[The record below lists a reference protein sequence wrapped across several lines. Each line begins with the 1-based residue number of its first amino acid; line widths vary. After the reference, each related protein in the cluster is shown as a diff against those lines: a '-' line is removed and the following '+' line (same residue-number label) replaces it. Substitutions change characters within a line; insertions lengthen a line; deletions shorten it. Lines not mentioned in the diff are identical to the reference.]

1 MNRIYLLAFIF
12 LSFALQAQEFTIQVK
27 VKQIVPQRK
36 IYLEFLNARG
46 QAIKID
52 SLSPDQNNSAV
63 FRGKVLENG
72 GFYLINFY
80 DIANPQKVLVI
91 LEGNESILVEADG
104 VNLPDKPG
112 TYSVTGESINIKMM
126 NQVMAISKGLEKK
139 VIAWNAEIQK
149 TPASQ
154 TRIQKEFETAQNA
167 ALSQIKA
174 LIPQMGANLVVLW
187 TTNFLPAETEMATL
201 EIIADKL
208 RAARPNHVQIKPFL
222 ENLKRLKGISIG
234 SEAPEISLPSPNGE
248 KITLSSLRGKY
259 VLIDFWASWC
269 GPCRRENPNVIKTYA
284 RFKDKGFEIFGVSL
298 DQDKSAWLKAIDT
311 DQLTWKHVSDL
322 QYWNSV
328 AAQAYQV
335 SAIPMTFM
343 LDKEGKI
350 MAKGLR
356 GASLDQFLEN
366 LFKGK

>member
-1 MNRIYLLAFIF
+1 MHRICLFAFIF
-12 LSFALQAQEFTIQVK
+12 LSFAVKAQEFTIQVK
-27 VKQIVPQRK
+27 LKQIVPQRK
-36 IYLEFLNARG
+36 IYLEFLNGRG
-46 QAIKID
+46 QAVKID
-52 SLSPDQNNSAV
+52 SLSPDQNNSV
-63 FRGKVLENG
+63 LFRGKVRDNG
-72 GFYLINFY
+72 GFYLINCY
-80 DIANPQKVLVI
+80 DIANPQKIMVI
-91 LEGNESILVEADG
+91 LEGNEQVQIEADG
-104 VNLPDKPG
+104 VNIPDKPG

-154 TRIQKEFETAQNA
+154 TRIQKEFETAQNL
-167 ALSQIKA
+167 ALNQIKA
-174 LIPQMGANLVVLW
+174 LIPQMGSNLVALW
-187 TTNFLPAETEMATL
+187 TTNFLPIESEMQTL
-201 EIIADKL
+201 ESISETFK
-208 RAARPNHVQIKPFL
+208 AARPNHPQIKPFL
-222 ENLKRLKGISIG
+222 ENIKRLKGVQVG
-234 SEAPEISLPSPNGE
+234 SEAPEISLPSPSGE
-248 KITLSSLRGKY
+248 KLALSSLRGKY

-298 DQDKSAWLKAIDT
+298 DQDRSAWLMAIET

-343 LDKEGKI
+343 LDKDGKI

-356 GASLDQFLEN
+356 GASLDQFLED

>member
-112 TYSVTGESINIKMM
+112 TYSVAGESINIKMM

-174 LIPQMGANLVVLW
+174 LIPQMGANLVALW
-187 TTNFLPAETEMATL
+187 TTNFLPVETEMATL
-201 EIIADKL
+201 EIIAEKF

-350 MAKGLR
+350 IAKGLR